1 MDTQRARDLVDLLD
15 EIVWEFGSQGSEGY
29 CCEDVSYVEYRAL
42 RVLAKSGDFTVRRL
56 GEHLG
61 FTKSGAT
68 RVVDRLE
75 RKGYVRRERNEVDH
89 RVCCVMLTDEGRS
102 LVARIL
108 EGYATKTAAS
118 LDDLSKEMGDILL
131 ASLRSFVAT
140 FQDRH
145 PGRIVDHDNHV
156 QAI

>member
-1 MDTQRARDLVDLLD
+1 MD
-15 EIVWEFGSQGSEGY
+15 EIVWEFGSQGPEGY

-42 RVLAKSGDFTVRRL
+42 RVLAKSEEFTVRRL

-75 RKGYVRRERNEVDH
+75 RKGYARRERNEIDH
-89 RVCCVMLTDEGRS
+89 RVCCVMLTDEGLS

-108 EGYATKTAAS
+108 EGYAAKTAAA
-118 LDDLSKEMGDILL
+118 LDVLSKEMGDILL

-140 FQDRH
+140 FHERQ
-145 PGRIVDHDNHV
+145 PVKIVDEDNHM
-156 QAI
+156 